1 MKHNKFETAALAA
14 YCVLAGIVSAL
25 VIVAL
30 ARGYGAFGEKVPVY
44 LAPWGGSWGDKDK
57 SLFYVFRLPAMALCL
72 QCVLLGLYPRRMD
85 GWPDGAYAGMR
96 RLLAGLSMMALSQLT
111 LNPYVTFT
119 GVNAIAGGIAL
130 CATLAL
136 GLALATLGCVAL
148 SRALKPLC
156 RPDQTTYAL
165 LLDFLFKG
173 CRRRR
178 ALIIGAGIAFT
189 VLLVIPSL

>member
-1 MKHNKFETAALAA
+1 MKHTKLETVALAV
-14 YCVLAGIVSAL
+14 YCALAGMVSIL
-25 VIVAL
+25 VIAAL
-30 ARGYGAFGEKVPVY
+30 ARGYGALGEKVPVY
-44 LAPWGGSWGDKDK
+44 LAPWGGSWGDKDT

-72 QCVLLGLYPRRMD
+72 QCVLLGLYPERMAD
-85 GWPDGAYAGMR
+85 WPDGAYAGLR
-96 RLLAGLSMMALSQLT
+96 RLLAGLSVMTLSQLT
-111 LNPYVTFT
+111 LNPYITIM
-119 GVNAIAGGIAL
+119 GLEPIAGGIAL

-136 GLALATLGCVAL
+136 GIALVVAGCIAL

-156 RPDQTTYAL
+156 SGDQTTYSR

-178 ALIIGAGIAFT
+178 WLIIGAGILFT

>member
-1 MKHNKFETAALAA
+1 MKHRKLEAAALAV
-14 YCVLAGIVSAL
+14 YCALAGIISVL
-25 VIVAL
+25 VIAAL
-30 ARGYGAFGEKVPVY
+30 ARDYGALGDKAPVY

-57 SLFYVFRLPAMALCL
+57 SLFYVFRLPVMALCL
-72 QCVLLGLYPRRMD
+72 QCVLAGLYPQRMD
-85 GWPDGAYAGMR
+85 GWPDAAYAGMR
-96 RLLAGLSMMALSQLT
+96 RLLAGLSIMALSQLT
-111 LNPYVTFT
+111 LNPFVTCMQL
-119 GVNAIAGGIAL
+119 NALAGGIVL

-136 GLALATLGCVAL
+136 GLALAVWGCVAL

-156 RPDQTTYAL
+156 AADQTVYSR